1 MITIFGSI
9 NVDLVCQVAK
19 SPMPGETV
27 MGSDYRLIPGG
38 KGANQALAARRAGA
52 EVKLVGAIGDA
63 RWVAP
68 NVELTAD
75 GKPVPTSEFFEGG
88 SRGQDMR
95 WSARVPGLNL
105 EFERHW
111 LAPERD
117 AAVTR
122 VRENGKVLAAYR
134 AELEGAVH
142 AGQRWLFVFTSARE
156 RSVLELQGNVFLPV
170 LGPEPETASLTEPAV
185 EAKPT
190 PGPDF
195 AAMGGNVRVTR
206 APSAGKSIQVTVKGV
221 SREAERLTFQL
232 DGGRVLQ
239 LSTPPELPSPVAAGD
254 ALVLEILAHGGG
266 PNRRHHVVARS
277 PEGELVFEVG
287 SSSSKAKDF
296 SVTRGAERMAQPEGD
311 RVRHDYRVRFEHAG
325 SSVEVEPGSFSRLD
339 AKYVV
344 WGSATRQELGKGKK
358 RPPDFVE
365 SWLDFA
371 VFRLP

>member
-1 MITIFGSI
+1 MPHVAI
-9 NVDLVCQVAK
+9 N
-19 SPMPGETV
+19 PTTGETIARHEELSAAELRRAIAETRRAWV
-27 MGSDYRLIPGG
+27 GW
-38 KGANQALAARRAGA
+38 QAVPFAARGELLRGA
-52 EVKLVGAIGDA
+52 A
-63 RWVAP
+63 RVLRSRSTMLAQLMAR
-68 NVELTAD
+68 EM
-75 GKPVPTSEFFEGG
+75 GKPVREGRSEVEKCAWVCEYYAEHGDLFL
-88 SRGQDMR
+88 D
-95 WSARVPGLNL
+95 
-105 EFERHW
+105 
-111 LAPERD
+111 PEVVATD
-117 AAVTR
+117 AGRSYV
-122 VRENGKVLAAYR
+122 AYR
-134 AELEGAVH
+134 PLGIVFAVMPWNFPFW
-142 AGQRWLFVFTSARE
+142 QVFRFAA
-156 RSVLELQGNVFLPV
+156 PV
-170 LGPEPETASLTEPAV
+170 L
-185 EAKPT
+185 
-190 PGPDF
+190 
-195 AAMGGNVRVTR
+195 MGGNVRVTR